1 MIRRKKFLQTVN
13 SVDENFSFHL
23 NKFLTTMKV
32 DFSKKEELIEKIRG
46 IINPTDYHNDF
57 TRKAD
62 TTFDLHLKQNR
73 TKINLD
79 PASVLVPLQYE
90 NSMWQVILTRR
101 SMNMKKHS
109 GQISFP
115 GGKFDEKDKSL
126 DVTAL
131 REAFEE
137 IGLSSLNVF
146 LIGSL
151 PSHETITGFR
161 IFPFI
166 GIVSGYE
173 IQINSSEEVSE
184 VFRVPL
190 EFLLDSKRY
199 SEHSFTWY
207 GEKRSFLAV
216 PYGPYY
222 IWGATA
228 RILYNFSKNFSR

>member
-1 MIRRKKFLQTVN
+1 
-13 SVDENFSFHL
+13 
-23 NKFLTTMKV
+23 MKV
-32 DFSKKEELIEKIRG
+32 DFSNKEEVIEKIRG

-73 TKINLD
+73 TKINLH
-79 PASVLVPLQYE
+79 PASVLVPLQFE
-90 NSMWQVILTRR
+90 NSKWQVILTRR

-115 GGKFDEKDKSL
+115 GGKFEDEDKTL
-126 DVTAL
+126 DVTAI

-137 IGLSSLNVF
+137 IGLSSPNVF
-146 LIGSL
+146 IIGSL
-151 PSHETITGFR
+151 SSHETVTGFR

-166 GIVSGYE
+166 GIVSGYK

-184 VFRVPL
+184 VFKVPL
-190 EFLLDSKRY
+190 EFLLESRRY
-199 SEHSFTWY
+199 SEHSFTWN

-228 RILYNFSKNFSR
+228 RILYNFSKIFSS

>member
-1 MIRRKKFLQTVN
+1 
-13 SVDENFSFHL
+13 
-23 NKFLTTMKV
+23 MKV
-32 DFSKKEELIEKIRG
+32 NFSKKEEVSKRIRNV
-46 IINPTDYHNDF
+46 IYPADYHNNF
-57 TRKAD
+57 ARKAD
-62 TTFDLHLKQNR
+62 TTFDLNR
-73 TKINLD
+73 KKNRINVSLH

-115 GGKFDEKDKSL
+115 GGKFDDNDKSL
-126 DVTAL
+126 GVTAL

-161 IFPFI
+161 IFPFV

-184 VFRVPL
+184 VFKVPL

-199 SEHSFTWY
+199 SEHSFTWN

-228 RILYNFSKNFSR
+228 RILFNFSKIFSS

>member
-1 MIRRKKFLQTVN
+1 
-13 SVDENFSFHL
+13 
-23 NKFLTTMKV
+23 MKV
-32 DFSKKEELIEKIRG
+32 DFSQKEEVSIR
-46 IINPTDYHNDF
+46 IRSVIHPTAYHKNF
-57 TRKAD
+57 ARKTD
-62 TTFDLHLKQNR
+62 TTFDLNRKQNR
-73 TKINLD
+73 TNVSLL
-79 PASVLVPLQYE
+79 PASVLVPLQYD
-90 NSMWQVILTRR
+90 NSIWQVILTRR

-115 GGKFDEKDKSL
+115 GGKFEDEDKSL
-126 DVTAL
+126 DVTAI

-166 GIVSGYE
+166 GIVSGYA

-184 VFRVPL
+184 VFKVPL

-199 SEHSFTWY
+199 SEHSFTWN

-228 RILYNFSKNFSR
+228 RILYNFSKIFSS

>member
-1 MIRRKKFLQTVN
+1 
-13 SVDENFSFHL
+13 
-23 NKFLTTMKV
+23 MKV
-32 DFSKKEELIEKIRG
+32 DFSKKEDLIEKIRG
-46 IINPTDYHNDF
+46 IINPTDHHYDF
-57 TRKAD
+57 RRKAD

-73 TKINLD
+73 TKIKLY
-79 PASVLVPLQYE
+79 PASVLIPLQYE

-115 GGKFDEKDKSL
+115 GGKFEDDDKSL
-126 DVTAL
+126 DATAL

-137 IGLSSLNVF
+137 IGLSSLNVC
-146 LIGSL
+146 LLGSL
-151 PSHETITGFR
+151 PSHETVTGFR

-166 GIVSGYE
+166 GVVSGYE

-184 VFRVPL
+184 VFKVPL
-190 EFLLDSKRY
+190 EFLLDMRRY
-199 SEHSFTWY
+199 SKHSVTWN
-207 GEKRSFLAV
+207 GETRSFLAV

-228 RILYNFSKNFSR
+228 RILYNFSEIVSK

>member
-1 MIRRKKFLQTVN
+1 
-13 SVDENFSFHL
+13 
-23 NKFLTTMKV
+23 MKV
-32 DFSKKEELIEKIRG
+32 DFSQKEEVSKRIRSVLH
-46 IINPTDYHNDF
+46 PTDYHKNF
-57 TRKAD
+57 ARKTD
-62 TTFDLHLKQNR
+62 TTFDLNRKQNR
-73 TKINLD
+73 TNVSLL
-79 PASVLVPLQYE
+79 PASVLIPLQYE
-90 NSMWQVILTRR
+90 NSIWKVILTRR

-115 GGKFDEKDKSL
+115 GGKFEDEDKSL
-126 DVTAL
+126 DVTAI

-137 IGLSSLNVF
+137 IGLSSPNVS

-151 PSHETITGFR
+151 PSHETVTGFR

-184 VFRVPL
+184 VFKVPL

-199 SEHSFTWY
+199 SEHSFTWN

-228 RILYNFSKNFSR
+228 RILYNFSKILKLEI

>member
-1 MIRRKKFLQTVN
+1 
-13 SVDENFSFHL
+13 
-23 NKFLTTMKV
+23 MKV

-73 TKINLD
+73 TNINLH

-115 GGKFDEKDKSL
+115 GGKFEDEDKSL
-126 DVTAL
+126 MTTAL
-131 REAFEE
+131 RESFEE
-137 IGLSSLNVF
+137 IGLRSENVC
-146 LIGSL
+146 LWGSL
-151 PSHETITGFR
+151 PSHETVTGFR
-161 IFPFI
+161 VFPFI
-166 GIVSGYE
+166 GVVNRYE
-173 IQINSSEEVSE
+173 IQVNSAAEVSE
-184 VFRVPL
+184 VFKVPL
-190 EFLLDSKRY
+190 EFLLDERSYSK
-199 SEHSFTWY
+199 HSVTWN
-207 GEKRSFLAV
+207 GEKRSYLAV

-228 RILYNFSKNFSR
+228 RILYNFSEKFSR